1 MDDNG
6 PGGCRGILV
15 GVLIVLLC
23 GVALVAGWALLPW
36 LIR

>member
-6 PGGCRGILV
+6 PGGCLGIMV

-23 GVALVAGWALLPW
+23 GVALVAGWALVPS